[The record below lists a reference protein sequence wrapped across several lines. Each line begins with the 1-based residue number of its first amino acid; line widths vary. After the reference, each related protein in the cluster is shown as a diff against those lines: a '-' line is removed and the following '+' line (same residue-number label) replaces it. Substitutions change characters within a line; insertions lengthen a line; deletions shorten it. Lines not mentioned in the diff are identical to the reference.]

1 MEPCNASSRLRKWTP
16 RRRLRISHE
25 RQMSP
30 ENFSRSLP
38 GLWRMLGYFW
48 PHVRQY
54 RLLISG
60 SVIALFAE
68 VGFRLLEPWPLKFV
82 FDRIIGSGTHRGP
95 SILGKLDSSDP
106 ATLLVFAAVAVVV
119 ITGLR
124 AVASYWQTIGFAQIG
139 NRALTKVR
147 AQLYRHVQYLS
158 LSFHTK
164 ARTGDLVVRMMNDV
178 GMLQD
183 VAVTALF
190 PLLAKV
196 LIVGGM
202 IGLMFW
208 MQWQLALIAVG
219 VFPLFWLRS
228 IRVGQRIRDVAQK
241 QRKREGAMAA
251 TFAESIN
258 AIKTVQ
264 ALSLEEAFARS
275 FSAQSEKSLKQDVRG
290 KRLSAALERSLDVL
304 IAVATALVLWQGT
317 RLVLA
322 KEITP
327 GELLV
332 FLAYLKSA
340 YRPVQDFAKYT
351 GRLAKASAAGERVID
366 LLERIPD
373 VRDLPG
379 AQRAPV
385 LRGRVRFEKVSF
397 AYEHDQR
404 LLEEVELDV
413 QPGQK
418 VALVGPSGGGK
429 TTLVSLILRLYD
441 PLKGKVVIDGH
452 DVREFTLESLRSQI
466 SEVLQDNVLFAGT
479 VRENIGCAAP
489 GASAAEIEAMARLA
503 SAHEFI
509 CALPRGYDS
518 ILRDR
523 VVTLSQGQRQ
533 RIAIARAAIRK
544 SRILIIVEPTTG
556 LDKKNDNAVLEALE
570 RVDSER
576 TTFLITHDLHQTLRA
591 DLVLY
596 LENGRIVERGTHAE
610 LVRIN
615 GLYAAMYRIQNSQ
628 QHGNENQFVSAE
640 TNA

>member
-1 MEPCNASSRLRKWTP
+1 MRPAPLQK
-16 RRRLRISHE
+16 
-25 RQMSP
+25 
-30 ENFSRSLP
+30 SLP
-38 GLWRMLGYFW
+38 SLWRILLHFW
-48 PHVRQY
+48 PHIRQY
-54 RLLISG
+54 RLLMAG
-60 SVIALFAE
+60 SLLALFAE
-68 VGFRLLEPWPLKFV
+68 VGLRLLEPWPLKFV
-82 FDRIIGSGTHRGP
+82 FDHIIGSNTKRGAAFL
-95 SILGKLDSSDP
+95 SRFESVDSMP
-106 ATLLVFAAVAVVV
+106 LLTCAAVAVVV
-119 ITGLR
+119 ITALR
-124 AVASYWQTIGFAQIG
+124 AVASYWETIGFAQIG

-202 IGLMFW
+202 IALMFY
-208 MQWQLALIAVG
+208 MQWQLALIAIG

-228 IRVGQRIRDVAQK
+228 IKVGQRIREVAQK

-264 ALSLEEAFARS
+264 ALSLEDAFARS

-351 GRLAKASAAGERVID
+351 GRLAKASAAAERVID
-366 LLERIPD
+366 LLERVPD

-379 AQRAPV
+379 AVRAPAFQ
-385 LRGRVRFEKVSF
+385 GRVQFDDVSF
-397 AYEHDQR
+397 AYEHGQR
-404 LLEEVELDV
+404 LLEGIHLDV
-413 QPGQK
+413 RAGQH
-418 VALVGPSGGGK
+418 VALAGPSGAGK
-429 TTLVSLILRLYD
+429 STLVSLILRLYD
-441 PLKGKVVIDGH
+441 PVRGRVLIDGR
-452 DVREFTLESLRSQI
+452 DLREFTLESLRSQI
-466 SEVLQDNVLFAGT
+466 SVVLQDNVLFAAS

-489 GASAAEIEAMARLA
+489 GASFAQIEMAARLA
-503 SAHEFI
+503 NAHEFI
-509 CALPRGYDS
+509 FALPERFETVLGERG
-518 ILRDR
+518 
-523 VVTLSQGQRQ
+523 VTLSQGQRQ
-533 RIAIARAAIRK
+533 RIAIARAAVRQAPIV
-544 SRILIIVEPTTG
+544 ILDEPTTG
-556 LDKKNDNAVLEALE
+556 LDKRNETAVLQAL
-570 RVDSER
+570 
-576 TTFLITHDLHQTLRA
+576 
-591 DLVLY
+591 
-596 LENGRIVERGTHAE
+596 
-610 LVRIN
+610 
-615 GLYAAMYRIQNSQ
+615 
-628 QHGNENQFVSAE
+628 
-640 TNA
+640 